1 MIAKERRLTS
11 EERELVE
18 KHHDL
23 IYMIV
28 DCVEEDIDEC
38 YDVLAIAL
46 CHAAQCYNNRKRCYG
61 FDEYAKVVML
71 SEYFEYK
78 NECGY

>member
-1 MIAKERRLTS
+1 MIVKERRLTS

-46 CHAAQCYNNRKRCYG
+46 CHAAQCYNNKERRYE
-61 FDEYAKVVML
+61 FDEYAQVVML

-78 NECGY
+78 NECSY